1 MFQSLVQRRR
11 QGWVWMIGLCSALG
25 ATALVAWLWLLRSLN
40 SLPSPHS
47 SEGRELL
54 YHYNRT
60 SHDLGLAL
68 LGLAVV
74 GLLWFSRRDP
84 QQPPTNARPWH
95 RQLLSFGREHP
106 IVLLLF
112 IAYTVAMVNGTHWLF
127 PELVG
132 WYDGIIDHKLLDNF
146 SVRYAFIKETMLRND
161 YRFFP
166 LAHQDLH
173 VLSWFTAYVKVWM
186 LVSAAELLAIVVL
199 AHRLIQ
205 RLSPRPPARALLL
218 MISLLML
225 SAPSTGFAFFQLI
238 YAERMLTLCL
248 MAFSVCYVDA
258 LQGGDRRS
266 QALTLIWALIGLFFK
281 EIAVL
286 LFVTPALVTLIAG
299 ATGRIE
305 GRPAFTLAALKRPT
319 RMAWIGRWLRSYQL
333 ELWISSLLVVVALA
347 YVYLSYLPSLY
358 HGKTAY
364 SSNDIYQLSA
374 DPRLWIPL
382 TYLVIRI
389 STLLRQGG
397 AIQLLDGLTT
407 GAVLYGGALYVLV
420 GYEGS
425 SYMALPVQL
434 VAALDLAF
442 AWTAWIA
449 PWFSRRLGSA
459 GATALVGVVG
469 CAGFI
474 ALEHQVEDNF
484 LERVVNLKTKQASW
498 LQTVERIEAITRD
511 TRRSDAD
518 VNVIFTKSWFR
529 RKRHLDRFHYDR
541 LVYLDPDTRRYTV
554 VDGINKGSDYQPK
567 AGDLLI
573 NIDKGGLGFLGDT
586 LNNYEEV
593 YRYSNGVRNGRIY
606 RFRAVPAA
614 E

>member
-11 QGWVWMIGLCSALG
+11 QRWAWMFGLCSALG
-25 ATALVAWLWLLRSLN
+25 AAALVAWLWLLRSLN
-40 SLPSPHS
+40 SLPSPRS
-47 SEGRELL
+47 SEGRDLL

-68 LGLAVV
+68 LGLVVV

-84 QQPPTNARPWH
+84 QRPPTGRPWH

-106 IVLLLF
+106 VVLLLF

-146 SVRYAFIKETMLRND
+146 SVRYEFISETMLRND

-205 RLSPRPPARALLL
+205 RLSPGPPAKALLL

-248 MAFSVCYVDA
+248 MAFSVCYFDA
-258 LQGGDRRS
+258 LQSGDRRS

-299 ATGRIE
+299 AAGRIE
-305 GRPAFTLAALKRPT
+305 GRPALTLAALQRPT

-333 ELWISSLLVVVALA
+333 ELWISSLLVVVVLA

-382 TYLVIRI
+382 TYLVVRI
-389 STLLRQGG
+389 STLLRHGG
-397 AIQLLDGLTT
+397 SIQLLDGLTS
-407 GAVLYGGALYVLV
+407 GAVLYAGALYVLV
-420 GYEGS
+420 GYEGN

-434 VAALDLAF
+434 VAVLDLAF

-449 PWFSRRLGSA
+449 PRLSRRLGSA
-459 GATALVGVVG
+459 GATALAGVVG

-474 ALEHQVEDNF
+474 AVEHQVDDNF

-498 LQTVERIEAITRD
+498 LQTVKRIETITRD
-511 TRRSDAD
+511 TRRSGRD
-518 VNVIFTKSWFR
+518 VNVIYTKSWFR
-529 RKRHLDRFHYDR
+529 RNRHLDRFHYDR
-541 LVYLDPDTRRYTV
+541 LVYLDPDTRRYSV

-586 LNNYEEV
+586 LNDYEEV
-593 YRYSNGVRNGRIY
+593 YRYSDRVRNGRIY
-606 RFRAVPAA
+606 RFRALPTA

>member
-11 QGWVWMIGLCSALG
+11 QRWAWMVGLCGALG
-25 ATALVAWLWLLRSLN
+25 AAALVAWLWLLRSLN
-40 SLPSPHS
+40 SLPSPRS
-47 SEGRELL
+47 SEGRDLL

-60 SHDLGLAL
+60 SHDLWLIL
-68 LGLAVV
+68 LGLTVV

-84 QQPPTNARPWH
+84 QQPPPGKPWH

-106 IVLLLF
+106 VVLLLF
-112 IAYTVAMVNGTHWLF
+112 IAYTVAMVNGTNWLY

-146 SVRYAFIKETMLRND
+146 SGRYAFIKETMLRND

-199 AHRLIQ
+199 AHRLIR
-205 RLSPRPPARALLL
+205 RLSPGPPAKALLL
-218 MISLLML
+218 LISLLLL

-248 MAFSVCYVDA
+248 MAFSVCYLDA
-258 LQGGDRRS
+258 MQSGDRRS

-299 ATGRIE
+299 AAGRIE
-305 GRPAFTLAALKRPT
+305 GRPALTLAALQRPT
-319 RMAWIGRWLRSYQL
+319 RMAWIGRWLRNYQL
-333 ELWISSLLVVVALA
+333 ELWISSLLVVVVLA

-397 AIQLLDGLTT
+397 SIQLLDGLTT
-407 GAVLYGGALYVLV
+407 GAVLYAGALFVLV

-434 VAALDLAF
+434 VAVLDLAF

-449 PWFSRRLGSA
+449 PRLSRRLGSA

-469 CAGFI
+469 CAGLI
-474 ALEHQVEDNF
+474 AVEHQVDDNF
-484 LERVVNLKTKQASW
+484 LERVVSLKTRQASW
-498 LQTVERIEAITRD
+498 LQTVERIETITREA
-511 TRRSDAD
+511 RRSGRD

-529 RKRHLDRFHYDR
+529 PKRHLDRFHYDR
-541 LVYLDPDTRRYTV
+541 LVYLDPDTNRYSV
-554 VDGINKGSDYQPK
+554 VDGINKGSDYQPQ

-586 LNNYEEV
+586 LNDYEEV
-593 YRYSNGVRNGRIY
+593 YRYSDSVRNGRIY
-606 RFRAVPAA
+606 RFRALPAA